1 MKYFAYGMN
10 TNLDQMARRCP
21 GAVCLGMAWAD
32 NYQFEF
38 RTHADIEKLNGAR
51 AYGVLWD
58 IDKSH
63 RRALDSLEGF
73 PYYYTRSYIMVNTG
87 TYLVSAMTYQ
97 MVDQDGLDA
106 PGQGYLDMITEGYQ
120 DNGVPLIQLDEA
132 INRVCSMSPTTMMDY
147 PYTWLPTTKDYV

>member
-38 RTHADIEKLNGAR
+38 RTHADIEKLPGAR

-58 IDKSH
+58 IDKTH

-87 TYLVSAMTYQ
+87 EYLVSAMTYQ
-97 MVDQDGLDA
+97 MVDQTEIA
-106 PGQGYLDMITEGYQ
+106 MPGQGYLDMVAEGYQ
-120 DNGVPLIQLDEA
+120 ENGVPLVQLDEA
-132 INRVCSMSPTTMMDY
+132 INRICSMSPTMTEY
-147 PYTWLPTTKDYV
+147 PYIWSPTTKDYV